1 MTQGGAFTAGK
12 GTGGELIYGMKLP
25 HENLTKNYL
34 VEVIF
39 LWLMLDKYQLV
50 SVLHNFHSM

>member
-12 GTGGELIYGMKLP
+12 GTGELIYGGMKLP

-50 SVLHNFHSM
+50 SVLHKFHSM